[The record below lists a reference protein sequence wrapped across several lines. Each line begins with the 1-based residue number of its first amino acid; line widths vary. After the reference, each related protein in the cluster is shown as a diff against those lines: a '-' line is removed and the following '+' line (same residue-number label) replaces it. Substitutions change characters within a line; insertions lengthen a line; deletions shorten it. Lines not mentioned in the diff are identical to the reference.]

1 MTSSTLYREG
11 DDLDTLLAEL
21 DGEFPGQVRVVEVSY
36 PREGGV
42 LGFFARQRVG
52 VHFEI
57 DSLAVPAPRPA
68 PARRPAPPVASGDPL
83 AELIASAEAADERAD
98 VIDES
103 TYLAESS
110 NAEFAAMVLQLA
122 ASKAQSR
129 PVGEPGLALPAAEP
143 MTFEPVLPAGFEA
156 AFPTIT
162 PSPGKPALPPTP
174 RDAIAPVEVVPV
186 EIAPVEIAPV
196 GIAPVENASEDVAP
210 VADAPVEVV
219 PATSGGLTVRR
230 QLAELGVPIDW
241 VPSDAPDARA
251 ALTAV
256 AAQLPVP
263 PRPPADSGQ
272 LLAIVGPA
280 SAATRAAETVR
291 NRLGLD
297 PRFVWTAGDAR
308 PNAGGTPLPD
318 ETYATAFAACHRMG
332 GYRPAVL
339 VVPTDTVDGAAGAE
353 RMLAATAPDAVWLVV
368 DATSKPADAR
378 RMLRNRDR
386 VDALVVTG
394 ATDTASP
401 ATVWELD
408 TPIALLDSSFATP
421 ARWVSLLLDTLA
433 DQER

>member
-52 VHFEI
+52 VHFAI
-57 DSLAVPAPRPA
+57 DGLAGPAPRPA
-68 PARRPAPPVASGDPL
+68 PVRRPAPPPVGDDPL
-83 AELIASAEAADERAD
+83 AELIASAEAADDRVAT
-98 VIDES
+98 IDES
-103 TYLAESS
+103 TYLTESS

-122 ASKAQSR
+122 AGKSRAR
-129 PVGEPGLALPAAEP
+129 PVAEAIVARPAVEPPA
-143 MTFEPVLPAGFEA
+143 FEATLPAGFEP
-156 AFPTIT
+156 AFPTL
-162 PSPGKPALPPTP
+162 APTP
-174 RDAIAPVEVVPV
+174 APPAIEPAPARPEILRTELARTEIARVEIAPAEIAPVEVTPA
-186 EIAPVEIAPV
+186 E
-196 GIAPVENASEDVAP
+196 
-210 VADAPVEVV
+210 
-219 PATSGGLTVRR
+219 PATTGGLAGRR
-230 QLAELGVPIDW
+230 RLAELGVPIDW

-256 AAQLPVP
+256 AARLPVP

-280 SAATRAAETVR
+280 AAATRAAETVR

-308 PNAGGTPLPD
+308 PNPGGTPLPD

-332 GYRPAVL
+332 GYRPAIV
-339 VVPTDTVDGAAGAE
+339 VVPTDTVDGVTGAD
-353 RMLAATAPDAVWLVV
+353 RMLAAMTPDSTWLVV
-368 DATSKPADAR
+368 DASSKPADAR
-378 RMLRNRDR
+378 RRLRARDD

-394 ATDTASP
+394 AADTASP

-408 TPIALLDSSFATP
+408 TPIALLDASFATP
-421 ARWVSLLLDTLA
+421 ARWVSLLLDALA